1 MWGKRKP
8 IYQSTDSS
16 LSVFPSYLSCVSR
29 FTHKKTLGS
38 QVDSTM
44 GSNFTG
50 PRTLTQT
57 HKTNELLFIW
67 KQLLEQTHQTNLF
80 RICYWHSA
88 RTLWK
93 MKEPLNA
100 FLTPWVVAHHAISYN
115 KKFLY
120 ARLPVGVP
128 FFRDTIKSWKH
139 FRCGVTTV
147 CIMHRVINQT
157 SCNSCQKVLSRSGL
171 LHIFS
176 F

>member
-1 MWGKRKP
+1 MC
-8 IYQSTDSS
+8 
-16 LSVFPSYLSCVSR
+16 LSFPYTFPVLAGILTKNIRVTSWFNYGFKFHR
-29 FTHKKTLGS
+29 AKDTH
-38 QVDSTM
+38 
-44 GSNFTG
+44 
-50 PRTLTQT
+50 T
-57 HKTNELLFIW
+57 HKTNEFLFIW

-115 KKFLY
+115 KKFPY
-120 ARLPVGVP
+120 AQLPVGVP
-128 FFRDTIKSWKH
+128 FFRDTIKSWRKYKSWKH

-171 LHIFS
+171 LHIFRCYYS
-176 F
+176 